1 MPSHRERL
9 VERDK
14 IFEEIK
20 AGNGAETVPLLMLQI
35 TEILDLI
42 YGRLNSIS
50 STIGTFPVG
59 PPLVVAAQQ
68 SPDPAPPVA
77 ETGGDGP

>member
-14 IFEEIK
+14 IFKEIQ

-42 YGRLNSIS
+42 YGRLSSIS
-50 STIGTFPVG
+50 STIGTFPVDQ
-59 PPLVVAAQQ
+59 PLVMPAQQ
-68 SPDPAPPVA
+68 PPDPAPPVA